1 MTVCEDFYG
10 RINAFVTKKLDRYT
24 PAPTSGKVIHD
35 TIWGSVLYNG
45 WEIQI
50 IDSPLFQRLRDIRQ
64 LGRAETTYPSAHHTR
79 FEHSLGTTA
88 IASRMI
94 DKLAERSAGLEITQ
108 RDRNKVRL
116 AALLHDVGHCF
127 YSHLSENVYG
137 NTEPFLQVRADIE
150 KDLDEGIHPKPHE
163 LFSYMII
170 RSEAFLTFFAE
181 HVDYPEKGDRES
193 CRALLKECANMV
205 VGQMNRT
212 CDENGNTVVY
222 SFMTQ
227 ILNGDLDA
235 DKLDYTQRDSYTSGI
250 ALTYG
255 IERFLMKI
263 VLCKIQKDSETR
275 YELAISSDAVTTV
288 EELIF
293 NRNML
298 YVYMYRHQK
307 VLAAE
312 AAVRDVIHGM
322 VACGIL
328 SHPCDFLKF
337 TDDRIATLDTCDLV
351 PYPDIAPNR
360 TLGDMIRLINRRALP
375 KRAFELRGSDIEVIC
390 ADELR
395 REFTDK
401 TLKAIES
408 GISENEKIAALKNF
422 ADEYT
427 ENYSDD
433 ELVFAA
439 LKKLSKR
446 LGFADYDGYMTLR
459 EKLFERLRDE
469 YEKDGEKALFD
480 VFDIHIVFPP
490 LSSGKT
496 EFLVLRRG
504 SLTPEINRF
513 EYIGTWSRAF
523 NASNYRGYVFVS
535 SAVDRAFAGAV
546 CTEFF
551 GEYGDGVHIKEKTDE
566 HQTEERL

>member
-10 RINAFVTKKLDRYT
+10 RINAFVSRKLEGYEPT
-24 PAPTSGKVIHD
+24 PTSGKVIHD

-94 DKLAERSAGLEITQ
+94 DKLSERSAGLEITQ
-108 RDRNKVRL
+108 KDRNKVRL

-137 NTEPFLQVRADIE
+137 NTEPFLQVR
-150 KDLDEGIHPKPHE
+150 KDLEKEFDEGIHPKPHE

-170 RSEAFLTFFAE
+170 RSDAFLDFFSE
-181 HVDYPEKGDRES
+181 KVDYPEKGDREA
-193 CRALLKECANMV
+193 CRDLLRECANMI
-205 VGQMNRT
+205 VGQTNKAT
-212 CDENGNTVVY
+212 DGNGKTVVY
-222 SFMTQ
+222 AFMTQ
-227 ILNGDLDA
+227 ILNGDFDA

-263 VLCKIQKDSETR
+263 VLCRLQKGNETR

-328 SHPCDFLKF
+328 SHPCDFLEF
-337 TDDRIATLDTCDLV
+337 TDDQIATFDTCEKI
-351 PYPDIAPNR
+351 PYPSLAPTR

-375 KRAFELRGSDIEVIC
+375 KRAFVLRGSDIS
-390 ADELR
+390 LR
-395 REFTDK
+395 RAEEMRKTYTDR
-401 TLKAIES
+401 TLRLLEA
-408 GISENEKIAALKNF
+408 EKDADSKRSILRDF
-422 ADEYT
+422 ACDYT
-427 ENYSDD
+427 KDLSDD
-433 ELVFAA
+433 ELVFSA
-439 LKKLSKR
+439 LQELSGR
-446 LGFADYDGYMTLR
+446 LGFSDYEKYMCLR
-459 EKLFERLRDE
+459 ESLFEFLRDE
-469 YEKDGEKALFD
+469 CVKEGKPCDFD
-480 VFDIHIVFPP
+480 IFDIHIVFPP
-490 LSSGKT
+490 LSRGKT

-504 SLTPEINRF
+504 CLSPEINRF

-523 NASNYRGYVFVS
+523 NASNYCGYVFVS
-535 SAVDRAFAGAV
+535 SAIDRGFAEKAVRAFFAKYE
-546 CTEFF
+546 TDFS
-551 GEYGDGVHIKEKTDE
+551 IKNDPNE
-566 HQTEERL
+566 